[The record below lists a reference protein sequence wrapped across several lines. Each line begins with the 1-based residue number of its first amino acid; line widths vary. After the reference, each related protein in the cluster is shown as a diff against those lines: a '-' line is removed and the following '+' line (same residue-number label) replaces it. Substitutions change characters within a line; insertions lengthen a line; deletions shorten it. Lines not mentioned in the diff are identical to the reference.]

1 MRSASRYAAWPL
13 VALIVVIVIGTYGAI
28 RGVVASRTN
37 AVADEARSVPGLY
50 RVYRTKYHTLDEA
63 GPQIARALSRDGIR
77 AVVITGDGAHAYGV
91 DGELR
96 YHKLA
101 GPPPGQ
107 RVPDRPAGGP
117 HGPGGPAAFGPGG
130 PAGPER
136 FLMLVGLL
144 TGVNRTVVPVGDAE
158 IHLLPDPR
166 GLAETIKLLAAGAL
180 VLIVVL
186 GVAIW
191 AIARSVTVAAARPL
205 KETTDALLRLA
216 DGDFTPRMI
225 VADSRSDVGKLA
237 GAYNAAAEKVA
248 HAIEERRAAEA
259 EMQRFIADAGHE
271 LRTPLTIVMGFVDVL
286 EGGRVPP
293 EVGMRIFNAMR
304 SETRRM
310 RGLIDKLI
318 TLARLESPQEGF
330 VTEPVDPSEVAARVA
345 ESLATVAGDRAI
357 RIEAKTDADVIADE
371 NELFEAIYNCVEN
384 ALKYAPESEVLIT
397 LEDEANAVAVRV
409 ADRGPG
415 MTTEERRHTF
425 ERFYRGDMRGEV
437 SGSGLGL
444 AIVKRAVERVGG
456 STRIDSAPG
465 EGTCV
470 TLTLPVAP
478 AMRVPVST
486 S

>member
-1 MRSASRYAAWPL
+1 VRSAGRYAVWPL
-13 VALIVVIVIGTYGAI
+13 VALIVVIVIGTYAAI
-28 RGVVASRTN
+28 RGVVANRTN
-37 AVADEARSVPGLY
+37 AVADEARAVPSIY
-50 RVYRTKYHTLDEA
+50 RVYRAKYPTLAEA

-77 AVVITGDGAHAYGV
+77 AVVLSPEGDHVYGPE
-91 DGELR
+91 GELR
-96 YHKLA
+96 YRKLGGP
-101 GPPPGQ
+101 GPPGHGAGI
-107 RVPDRPAGGP
+107 AGG
-117 HGPGGPAAFGPGG
+117 GGPD
-130 PAGPER
+130 R
-136 FLMLVGLL
+136 FLMLLGSM
-144 TGVNRTVVPVGDAE
+144 TGVSRTVVPVGDAE
-158 IHLLPDPR
+158 VHLLPDPR
-166 GLAETIKLLAAGAL
+166 GLAETIKLLAGAAF
-180 VLIVVL
+180 VFIVVL

-191 AIARSVTVAAARPL
+191 SIARNVTAAAARPL
-205 KETTDALLRLA
+205 KETTEALWRLA
-216 DGDFTPRMI
+216 DRDFTPRMI

-237 GAYNAAAEKVA
+237 AAYNAAAETVA

-293 EVGMRIFNAMR
+293 EVGMRIFTAMR

-318 TLARLESPQEGF
+318 TLARLESPQEGYAI
-330 VTEPVDPSEVAARVA
+330 EPVDPSEVAARVA
-345 ESLATVAGDRAI
+345 ESLATVAAGRAI
-357 RIEAKTDADVIADE
+357 RIEAKTDAEVIADE
-371 NELFEAIYNCVEN
+371 DELFEAIYNCVEN

-397 LEDEANAVAVRV
+397 LEDESDAVNVRV

-415 MTTEERRHTF
+415 MTSEERRHAF

-465 EGTCV
+465 EGTCI
-470 TLTLPVAP
+470 TLTLPAAP
-478 AMRVPVST
+478 ALRAPVNA
-486 S
+486 